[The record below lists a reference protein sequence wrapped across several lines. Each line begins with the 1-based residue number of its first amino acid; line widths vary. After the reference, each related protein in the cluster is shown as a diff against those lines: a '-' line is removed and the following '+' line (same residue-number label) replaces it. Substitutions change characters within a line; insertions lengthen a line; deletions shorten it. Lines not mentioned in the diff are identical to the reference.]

1 MRVKFRYLGHKKQT
15 LQLFNGT
22 KYFKKSGIFFQ
33 FSVAFSEYPGIWTLT
48 QNAIQ
53 FMIYSPLSINTK
65 VEAGAWKNSSNRK
78 RWEITKCILFFS
90 LNASG
95 ISEANASTSTLNT
108 SNANNTGISEIMEL
122 AQRNPQELHE
132 ITSLIAELMPP
143 LPVSL
148 WKNI

>member
-1 MRVKFRYLGHKKQT
+1 M
-15 LQLFNGT
+15 
-22 KYFKKSGIFFQ
+22 IFTI
-33 FSVAFSEYPGIWTLT
+33 ET
-48 QNAIQ
+48 
-53 FMIYSPLSINTK
+53 
-65 VEAGAWKNSSNRK
+65 
-78 RWEITKCILFFS
+78 LFFS

-95 ISEANASTSTLNT
+95 ISEANASTSSLNT

-148 WKNI
+148 

>member
-1 MRVKFRYLGHKKQT
+1 MCVQSMYT
-15 LQLFNGT
+15 ST
-22 KYFKKSGIFFQ
+22 KD
-33 FSVAFSEYPGIWTLT
+33 
-48 QNAIQ
+48 
-53 FMIYSPLSINTK
+53 
-65 VEAGAWKNSSNRK
+65 
-78 RWEITKCILFFS
+78 ITKSILFFS

-148 WKNI
+148 